1 MKIVITKFWGWM
13 LVLLLINSYAPAQT
27 PQKVNWISFSQLSDS
42 LQLKPK
48 KVFIGFYADW
58 CTYCKEMERTTFTDA
73 KVIDLLNHEY
83 YAVKMNIESRDSI
96 VFGGQTF
103 VNNRLKKLRP
113 IHEIALLMAGR
124 KDKPFSLPAF
134 VLLNE
139 NFIATA
145 RYFQFLDSISMLS
158 ILSNFEKSTLKIS
171 SLFSR

>member
-83 YAVKMNIESRDSI
+83 YAVKMNIESSQTMKTAHSKFHRCFQDDSFYSFCFI
-96 VFGGQTF
+96 TF
-103 VNNRLKKLRP
+103 N
-113 IHEIALLMAGR
+113 
-124 KDKPFSLPAF
+124 
-134 VLLNE
+134 
-139 NFIATA
+139 
-145 RYFQFLDSISMLS
+145 
-158 ILSNFEKSTLKIS
+158 STLN
-171 SLFSR
+171 LFGRYLVF